1 MPTSCSS
8 ISFPSRMR
16 ALPRALVHQLPRSL
30 REVFRRS
37 SSFCIPT
44 SASMLPQTCQAFTG
58 HPRCKTTNTFSSPL
72 LSQRLSPPTA
82 HMHLAFPFD
91 KPRTNC
97 IMDQLT
103 SKMAEAE
110 MSEQRTEQSQVS
122 ERFNE
127 RNQL

>member
-1 MPTSCSS
+1 
-8 ISFPSRMR
+8 
-16 ALPRALVHQLPRSL
+16 
-30 REVFRRS
+30 
-37 SSFCIPT
+37 
-44 SASMLPQTCQAFTG
+44 MLPQTSQAFTG

-103 SKMAEAE
+103 SKMAEAD

-127 RNQL
+127 RYQL